1 MIKYQCSQKLC
12 TVVLAWGDYPYQV
25 LPMVVF
31 YCTIFITV
39 VNWYFSEYYSFV
51 YIHGLSV
58 NDQQLY
64 LQNHMDVL
72 YEILFYFNSLTWV
85 SVVKCDWD
93 CNYYRYLGFVVT
105 QEVTKPPAF

>member
-1 MIKYQCSQKLC
+1 MQPENVHSCISM
-12 TVVLAWGDYPYQV
+12 GG
-25 LPMVVF
+25 LPLSGFTHGGF

-72 YEILFYFNSLTWV
+72 YENVCYFNSLTWV

-93 CNYYRYLGFVVT
+93 CNSYRYLGFVVT